1 VAIAEQTIRLPT
13 KVSMHST
20 RPLSFLLTAL
30 LSCTAGAVA
39 ITPVHADIVDPKFYC
54 GTSKNTP
61 TTMAKTS
68 RGSVSIIHWTSK
80 NAFGEDYP
88 PEVRCKLVSLRFQE
102 YYTDGTLNF
111 LTTGVLNRQPVIC
124 AVQSKGGPC
133 GVLFTLKPG
142 SDPDLT
148 LKQLLS
154 IRDRSTTLVLN
165 ESISSPLINVN
176 DFLETAP
183 VEESSANSGPTPVT
197 KAEPVDS
204 NSTSPAPE
212 SKSIW

>member
-1 VAIAEQTIRLPT
+1 
-13 KVSMHST
+13 MHST
-20 RPLSFLLTAL
+20 RPVSFLLTAL
-30 LSCTAGAVA
+30 LAGSAGLA
-39 ITPVHADIVDPKFYC
+39 ALSPVRADIVDPKFYC
-54 GTSKNTP
+54 GKIKNTP

-68 RGSVSIIHWTSK
+68 RGPVSIIHWTSK
-80 NAFGEDYP
+80 NTFGESYP
-88 PEVRCKLVSLRFQE
+88 PEVRCKLVSSKFQE

-111 LTTGVLNRQPVIC
+111 LTTGVQNRQPVIC

-133 GVLFTLKPG
+133 SVLFTLKPG

-165 ESISSPLINVN
+165 ESISSAIIDFN
-176 DFLETAP
+176 DFLKTAP
-183 VEESSANSGPTPVT
+183 VEESSTNSSPTPVT
-197 KAEPVDS
+197 KANTTVPDS
-204 NSTSPAPE
+204 APLAPE

>member
-1 VAIAEQTIRLPT
+1 
-13 KVSMHST
+13 MHST
-20 RPLSFLLTAL
+20 RPLSFLLTSL
-30 LSCTAGAVA
+30 LACTAGVTALS
-39 ITPVHADIVDPKFYC
+39 PVRADIVDPKFYC

-68 RGSVSIIHWTSK
+68 RGPVSIIRWTST
-80 NAFGEDYP
+80 NAFGENYP
-88 PEVRCKLVSLRFQE
+88 PEVRCKLVSSKFQE

-111 LTTGVLNRQPVIC
+111 LTTGVENRQPVIC
-124 AVQSKGGPC
+124 AVQSRGGPC

-165 ESISSPLINVN
+165 ESISSPLISVN

-183 VEESSANSGPTPVT
+183 VEESSADAGSTPVT
-197 KAEPVDS
+197 QADPVNS
-204 NSTSPAPE
+204 NSTPSAPE

>member
-1 VAIAEQTIRLPT
+1 
-13 KVSMHST
+13 M
-20 RPLSFLLTAL
+20 TAL
-30 LSCTAGAVA
+30 LSSTAGVA
-39 ITPVHADIVDPKFYC
+39 ALSPVRADIVDPKFYC
-54 GTSKNTP
+54 ATIKNTP
-61 TTMAKTS
+61 TTMARTS
-68 RGSVSIIHWTSK
+68 RGSVSVIHWTSK

-88 PEVRCKLVSLRFQE
+88 PEVRCKLVSSRFQE

-124 AVQSKGGPC
+124 AVQAKGGPC

-148 LKQLLS
+148 LKRLLS

-183 VEESSANSGPTPVT
+183 VEESSADASPTSVT
-197 KAEPVDS
+197 KAKADPAEP
-204 NSTSPAPE
+204 STAPAAPE
-212 SKSIW
+212 PKSIW

>member
-1 VAIAEQTIRLPT
+1 
-13 KVSMHST
+13 MHST

-30 LSCTAGAVA
+30 LACTAGVVA
-39 ITPVHADIVDPKFYC
+39 LSPVRADVVDPKFYC
-54 GTSKNTP
+54 GVSKNTP
-61 TTMAKTS
+61 TTMARTS
-68 RGSVSIIHWTSK
+68 RGPVSVIRWTSK
-80 NAFGEDYP
+80 NAFGESYP
-88 PEVRCKLVSLRFQE
+88 PEVRCKLVSSKFQE

-111 LTTGVLNRQPVIC
+111 LTTGVQNRQPVIC

-165 ESISSPLINVN
+165 ESISSPVIDFN
-176 DFLETAP
+176 DFLNTAP
-183 VEESSANSGPTPVT
+183 VEESSANPNPTSVT
-197 KAEPVDS
+197 KANTVVPKSVVPKS
-204 NSTSPAPE
+204 APSVPE

>member
-1 VAIAEQTIRLPT
+1 
-13 KVSMHST
+13 MHST
-20 RPLSFLLTAL
+20 RPLSFLLTSL
-30 LSCTAGAVA
+30 LACTAGVTALS
-39 ITPVHADIVDPKFYC
+39 PVRADIVDPKFYC

-61 TTMAKTS
+61 TTMARTS
-68 RGSVSIIHWTSK
+68 RGSVSIIHWTST
-80 NAFGEDYP
+80 NAFGENYP
-88 PEVRCKLVSLRFQE
+88 PEVRCKLVSSKFQE

-111 LTTGVLNRQPVIC
+111 LTTGVENRQPVIC
-124 AVQSKGGPC
+124 AVQSRGGPC

-165 ESISSPLINVN
+165 ESISSPLISVN

-183 VEESSANSGPTPVT
+183 VEESSDESSSTPVT
-197 KAEPVDS
+197 KADPVDPS
-204 NSTSPAPE
+204 SAPSAPE